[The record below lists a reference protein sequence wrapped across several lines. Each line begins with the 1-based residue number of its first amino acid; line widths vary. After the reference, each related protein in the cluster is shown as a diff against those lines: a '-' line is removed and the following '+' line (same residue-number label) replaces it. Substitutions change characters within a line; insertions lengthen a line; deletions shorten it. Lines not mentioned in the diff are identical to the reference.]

1 MTKNEKKKHRADFK
15 KAIHH
20 IVDIHPE
27 VADTLKRFKRAD
39 TCRPKQEIDQPA
51 LLQTVTEIASPSAA
65 TDDRRQTELLRSITK
80 LDDLTQEL
88 QKRGFSISRSA
99 TYLRLISRRSNTIE
113 GKRHVSTVPVKLVC
127 AQNTGRHPHVDS
139 HFAAATIEYL
149 KDLAMLFGSKSVF
162 VTSQDD
168 KARVPLALL
177 AVKKQAPLLMHL
189 QYRIE
194 LPDHVFFIAE
204 KHKLIP
210 SVYGIRS
217 GKHDHSTA
225 FTYLTDLSKCL
236 TLDEFKQYSH
246 TDNDEI
252 KPIFIIFTDGA
263 PDENPRFPKARQCY
277 ADLFIRNDELIL

>member
-113 GKRHVSTVPVKLVC
+113 GNLGFSSG
-127 AQNTGRHPHVDS
+127 A
-139 HFAAATIEYL
+139 
-149 KDLAMLFGSKSVF
+149 
-162 VTSQDD
+162 
-168 KARVPLALL
+168 
-177 AVKKQAPLLMHL
+177 
-189 QYRIE
+189 
-194 LPDHVFFIAE
+194 
-204 KHKLIP
+204 P
-210 SVYGIRS
+210 SVNIIKIGLIS
-217 GKHDHSTA
+217 S
-225 FTYLTDLSKCL
+225 LS
-236 TLDEFKQYSH
+236 
-246 TDNDEI
+246 
-252 KPIFIIFTDGA
+252 
-263 PDENPRFPKARQCY
+263 
-277 ADLFIRNDELIL
+277 